1 MSQELTTN
9 NDSVMNTLV
18 EDLSDEIVK
27 TVRVILRTED
37 INFTG
42 GLSDKILQYK
52 SGRFNYIVF
61 NSLYAEFVEDGMPP
75 GQNIDKAK
83 LREWVRKKIGITDES
98 TLTTVT
104 DRIFNKITDEGIE
117 PKRFLSK
124 ALDSVVKQWEQ
135 K

>member
-9 NDSVMNTLV
+9 NESVIDQLV
-18 EDLSDEIVK
+18 DDISDEIVK

-52 SGRFNYIVF
+52 SGRFKYIVF

-75 GQNIDKAK
+75 GQDINRAK
-83 LREWVRKKIGITDES
+83 LREWVRKKIGVTEED
-98 TLTTVT
+98 TLNTVT
-104 DRIFNKITDEGIE
+104 DRIFDKIVDEGIQ
-117 PKRFLSK
+117 PKRFLAKS
-124 ALDSVVKQWEQ
+124 LDSVIKQWQQ